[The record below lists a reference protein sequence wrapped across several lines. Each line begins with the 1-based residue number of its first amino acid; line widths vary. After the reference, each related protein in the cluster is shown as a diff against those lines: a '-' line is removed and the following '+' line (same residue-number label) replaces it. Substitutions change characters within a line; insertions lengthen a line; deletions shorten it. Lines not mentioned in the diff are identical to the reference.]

1 MNRTLTLAV
10 ALLFAIALCASAQDD
25 PNRPPRSGSLTQDF
39 KNEAKQA
46 GTEIK
51 DGAKNTANSVKGKTS
66 KANKKAAVAQCDD
79 AFTATR
85 RKTPA
90 ASMEAS
96 KFVTRS
102 DV

>member
-1 MNRTLTLAV
+1 LR
-10 ALLFAIALCASAQDD
+10 FAHRQDD

-51 DGAKNTANSVKGKTS
+51 DGAKNTANNVKGKTS

-79 AFTATR
+79 GVYSYTKKNTC
-85 RKTPA
+85 
-90 ASMEAS
+90 S
-96 KFVTRS
+96 KHGGIKVRYKK
-102 DV
+102 